1 MLLRLRYR
9 KFMVKYL
16 FLFVAASTC
25 LTGMAGA
32 EEPVVSEA
40 QPLVAEAA
48 AVAPEAVADSGPS
61 VELLD
66 LRQAQEL
73 ALRDNPSLQA
83 IEARVGQA
91 QQRVAQARSAYFP
104 QANVEYQATHTDL
117 PDNTV
122 NGLRE
127 QAWRQV
133 LPNAAQASLFGG
145 IAPPTALGAFSN
157 SAYTM
162 ATGIRTA
169 LSVPDDTESY
179 DLSLNLSYLVFDGFA
194 RTYNHRAAKFGA
206 QEWAAAQR
214 DAQRQLVFGVA
225 QAYYAILLAK
235 ENRAIAQAD
244 LDFNA
249 RLLKEAQLSKEAGV
263 GALSDVLNF
272 EVRQRAAE
280 SNLISAEGSLKA
292 ARIALA
298 ALLGMAEA
306 AMPDN
311 LDVAPLMEETSDHLQ
326 LPDPEVVIAKAVEHR
341 PDLEQAR
348 LSVSRSG
355 ALAKAARSSFMPRVA
370 AFASR
375 SASLP
380 DNDSFEQDNFA
391 TTVGLNVSYDLFTGG
406 RNIARTKEAKLAKK
420 QSERELEQV
429 ELDAL
434 AEVRQAWV
442 GLEESQQQLVLQ
454 RTTADLVR
462 RNRELVEKEYDAG
475 QGALV
480 RLNEA
485 QRDLV
490 AAQSRLAL
498 ARVGL
503 FLAQD
508 ELRAAT
514 GESLL
519 DFNIE

>member
-1 MLLRLRYR
+1 
-9 KFMVKYL
+9 
-16 FLFVAASTC
+16 
-25 LTGMAGA
+25 
-32 EEPVVSEA
+32 
-40 QPLVAEAA
+40 
-48 AVAPEAVADSGPS
+48 
-61 VELLD
+61 
-66 LRQAQEL
+66 
-73 ALRDNPSLQA
+73 
-83 IEARVGQA
+83 
-91 QQRVAQARSAYFP
+91 
-104 QANVEYQATHTDL
+104 
-117 PDNTV
+117 
-122 NGLRE
+122 
-127 QAWRQV
+127 
-133 LPNAAQASLFGG
+133 
-145 IAPPTALGAFSN
+145 
-157 SAYTM
+157 
-162 ATGIRTA
+162 
-169 LSVPDDTESY
+169 
-179 DLSLNLSYLVFDGFA
+179 
-194 RTYNHRAAKFGA
+194 
-206 QEWAAAQR
+206 
-214 DAQRQLVFGVA
+214 
-225 QAYYAILLAK
+225 
-235 ENRAIAQAD
+235 
-244 LDFNA
+244 
-249 RLLKEAQLSKEAGV
+249 LKEAQLSKEAGV